1 MIKIRFATKEDLQE
15 MIGLYVD
22 NNPENQT
29 ARYNFAIMCEQL
41 NNIDLA
47 KNNYNQIL
55 KINAKHWK
63 SIFNLYL
70 IYIKEKKYEKALNLV
85 NDILISN
92 LIINL
97 P

>member
-1 MIKIRFATKEDLQE
+1 MSNSYEANIVNKLVVDFQQGKKLASFKKLRE
-15 MIGLYVD
+15 YVN
-22 NNPENQT
+22 NNPEDQT

-70 IYIKEKKYEKALNLV
+70 IYIKEV
-85 NDILISN
+85 V
-92 LIINL
+92 
-97 P
+97 